1 MTTLPQEKRRLIMSF
16 QALPPVSML
25 MPADIGF
32 NAEAAWSEQQVAAP
46 KQRERQ
52 RIVIEGDGEEQIA
65 AFAENLRKVI

>member
-1 MTTLPQEKRRLIMSF
+1 TPSMKAILGAAKK
-16 QALPPVSML
+16 PVQVWSA
-25 MPADIGF
+25 ADIGF